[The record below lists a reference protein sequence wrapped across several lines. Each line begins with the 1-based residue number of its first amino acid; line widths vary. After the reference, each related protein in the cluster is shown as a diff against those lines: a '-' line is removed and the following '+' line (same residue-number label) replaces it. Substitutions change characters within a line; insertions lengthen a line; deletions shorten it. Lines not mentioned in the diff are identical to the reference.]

1 MLHPI
6 IVSKF
11 SIYGNCLVTHTGPDL
26 FRMLKNEAENIIRHK
41 MTVNLI
47 CVSVSVATVFT
58 IVTPKAKYTP
68 NVAVKHRKGRG
79 SIQIISKINPAIQR
93 RTLPKFLQENSIGR
107 NYSKGPPNTP
117 ASGAD
122 RTRAVGSLIVHNL
135 VARGCITSSFP
146 EEIRRM

>member
-58 IVTPKAKYTP
+58 IVTPKAKYHTKRSCKTP
-68 NVAVKHRKGRG
+68 QRQGG

-93 RTLPKFLQENSIGR
+93 RTLPKFLQENSIAETIP
-107 NYSKGPPNTP
+107 K
-117 ASGAD
+117 D
-122 RTRAVGSLIVHNL
+122 RPTRLL
-135 VARGCITSSFP
+135 LARTEQGQSAL
-146 EEIRRM
+146 